1 MHEFSC
7 HLYNTINDKSKYTLL
22 NTITL
27 FQYIFFSLGF
37 YTPVYIS
44 LLTVCTGTVD
54 DDDVVLL
61 SE

>member
-1 MHEFSC
+1 M
-7 HLYNTINDKSKYTLL
+7 TKQIYTFKH
-22 NTITL
+22 N
-27 FQYIFFSLGF
+27 YIIPIYFFSLVF

>member
-1 MHEFSC
+1 MDHTCIEYIKRMYYNNGPKFTMINFGLFDD
-7 HLYNTINDKSKYTLL
+7 LYRPR
-22 NTITL
+22 
-27 FQYIFFSLGF
+27 F